1 LLPALLAAT
10 SPDEPALEAVRRTLR
25 AAKATVE
32 GEGDHNAKLAQLR
45 EVARSLFD
53 TRAMGRSAMGD
64 VLARQPEAKQEEF
77 LELFD
82 AFIVRAYL
90 QKLLFFRNPRFGYG
104 RTVVQGE
111 DTVVHTRIESGK
123 EDYYVDYVMRWGERG
138 WQATDIIVE
147 GVSLLQN
154 HREQFRSLLR
164 SHTFDELLERLR
176 RKVARQQ
183 ARETT

>member
-1 LLPALLAAT
+1 V
-10 SPDEPALEAVRRTLR
+10 EAVRRTLR

-32 GEGDHNAKLAQLR
+32 GEGDRDAKLALLR

-53 TRAMGRSAMGD
+53 TRAMRQSAVGD
-64 VLARQPEAKQEEF
+64 VLVRQPEAQQEEF
-77 LELFD
+77 FELFD

-104 RTVVQGE
+104 RTVVRDE
-111 DTVVHTRIESGK
+111 ATVVHTLIKSGK
-123 EDYYVDYVMRWGERG
+123 DDYYVDYVMRWDESR

-154 HREQFRSLLR
+154 HREQFQSLLR

-176 RKVARQQ
+176 RKVARQR